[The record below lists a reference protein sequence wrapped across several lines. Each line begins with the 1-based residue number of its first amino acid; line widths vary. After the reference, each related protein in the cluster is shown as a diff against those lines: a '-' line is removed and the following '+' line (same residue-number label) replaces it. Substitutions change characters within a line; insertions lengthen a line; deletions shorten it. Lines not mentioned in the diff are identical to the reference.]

1 MRLRKHLSYANVVAT
16 VALFVAL
23 GGSAYAV
30 SQITSGEIKN
40 ETIRSAD
47 LRDRKA
53 VKGSDVKRNTLGAK
67 EITEQSLDASRFAR
81 VVGSE
86 PGACD
91 PESSAFLS
99 CARVTITLQRPARVL
114 AMATGGQR
122 SEGVPATSECEIRID
137 GTPTAISA
145 NPGEEGTDSTSA
157 SATNGF
163 ARTLVTPEPL
173 AAGSHEIALA
183 CNQGLGD
190 VRIQHPTI
198 AAIAI
203 TAK

>member
-1 MRLRKHLSYANVVAT
+1 MKLSKHLSYANVVAT

-23 GGSAYAV
+23 GGGAYAA

-53 VKGSDVKRNTLGAK
+53 VRGADVKRDALGGK
-67 EITEQSLDASRFAR
+67 EIAEQALDASRLAR
-81 VVGSE
+81 IVGSE
-86 PGACD
+86 PGACN
-91 PESSAFLS
+91 PESSAFLD
-99 CARVTITLQRPARVL
+99 CAQVTISLQRRSRVL
-114 AMATGGQR
+114 AIATGGQR
-122 SEGVPATSECEIRID
+122 SDGGPADAICEVRID
-137 GTPTAISA
+137 GASTAIDA
-145 NPGEEGTDSTSA
+145 NPGEETTDNTSA
-157 SATNGF
+157 NATNGF
-163 ARTLVTPEPL
+163 ARTLITPEPL
-173 AAGSHEIALA
+173 APGSHDIALA